1 MRPLA
6 ARVFREPIFEP
17 EYGKTTMNA
26 LVIFLAVCAI
36 LYFGQPIIIPV
47 LLAVL
52 LSFIMAPSV
61 RFLQKWRIPKAISIL
76 SVVIVTFTILFGI
89 AALVAGTLANLTAQ
103 LPQYENNLREKAHSI
118 RLFTSG
124 GSTVE
129 KAAGVLKDLGAEL
142 QQPTVEVPGRGTS
155 TVIKPIPVE
164 VRPTGFS
171 PLNPIMSVVEV
182 VLPPITQ
189 LGIVILMV
197 VLFLFNKEDLRTR
210 LIRLTGT
217 SDLNKTTEALDEA
230 SKRLSKF
237 FLAQICVNG
246 TAGLLVGIALFAIG
260 IPGALLWGV
269 LTLVLRFLPYV
280 GPIMASVLPIIIAAA
295 IGDGWQLAIITSV
308 TLIIIETIVGQIVEP
323 LFVGKMTGLSPVA
336 FVASATFWTALWGPI
351 GLILATP
358 MTVGILVLG
367 RNIEALN
374 FLDVLLGSEPVLTP
388 DHMLYQRLLASDAA
402 EGAQLAD
409 EFVREKHVE
418 NFISE
423 VAIPSLVLANH
434 DVTRK
439 ALTPERETA
448 VVNTFSEM
456 LDDLL
461 PSEDENE
468 NESGDIILIS
478 PPGVLNF
485 GACLAFSALLKLR
498 NVAHRMLPQ
507 DSISPGKV
515 LGLDED
521 KVKTVYLCYLV
532 APSVAKHNY
541 VLRRLTTV
549 VPPSIRTV
557 SIAWEKAENGVS
569 LQSPISVVTEPTV
582 VSEAAPD
589 FAKVA

>member
-6 ARVFREPIFEP
+6 ARVFREPLFEP

-26 LVIFLAVCAI
+26 LVIFLAVCTI
-36 LYFGQPIIIPV
+36 LYFGQPILIPV

-52 LSFIMAPSV
+52 LSFIMAPGV
-61 RFLQKWRIPKAISIL
+61 RFLQKWRLPKSVAIL
-76 SVVIVTFTILFGI
+76 SVVIVTFAILFGI
-89 AALVAGTLANLTAQ
+89 AALVAGTLASLTSQ
-103 LPQYENNLREKAHSI
+103 LPQYESNLREKAHSI

-142 QQPTVEVPGRGTS
+142 QQPTVDSPGSGTI
-155 TVIKPIPVE
+155 IKPIPVE

-171 PLNPIMSVVEV
+171 PLNPILSVVEV

-197 VLFLFNKEDLRTR
+197 ILFLFNKEDLRTR
-210 LIRLTGT
+210 LIRLAGT

-260 IPGALLWGV
+260 IPGALLWAV
-269 LTLVLRFLPYV
+269 LTFVLRFLPYV

-295 IGDGWQLAIITSV
+295 IGDGWQLALITAGV
-308 TLIIIETIVGQIVEP
+308 LIIIETMIGQLVEP

-358 MTVGILVLG
+358 MTVGVLVLG

-374 FLDVLLGSEPVLTP
+374 FLDVLLGSEAVLTP
-388 DHMLYQRLLASDAA
+388 DHMLYQRLLASDAV
-402 EGAQLAD
+402 EGSQLAD
-409 EFVREKHVE
+409 DYVRDKHLE

-423 VAIPSLVLANH
+423 VAIPSLMLANH
-434 DVTRK
+434 DVSRK
-439 ALTPERETA
+439 ALTPERETS
-448 VVNTFSEM
+448 VVHTFSEI
-456 LDDLL
+456 LDDLI
-461 PSEDENE
+461 PSEDANE
-468 NESGDIILIS
+468 NETGDTVLIS

-485 GACLAFSALLKLR
+485 GASLAFSALLKLR
-498 NVAHRMLPQ
+498 NVPHRMMPQ
-507 DSISPGKV
+507 DAISPGKV
-515 LGLDED
+515 LNLEKD
-521 KVKTVYLCYLV
+521 KVKTVYLCYL
-532 APSVAKHNY
+532 ASPSVAKHNY
-541 VLRRLTTV
+541 VLRRLISI
-549 VPPSIRTV
+549 VPPTIMTV
-557 SIAWEKAENGVS
+557 ALAWDKAENGVP
-569 LQSPISVVTEPTV
+569 LQSPTSVVVEP
-582 VSEAAPD
+582 SLDIESKPD
-589 FAKVA
+589 LAKIA

>member
-26 LVIFLAVCAI
+26 LVIFLAVCTI
-36 LYFGQPIIIPV
+36 LYFGQPILIPV

-52 LSFIMAPSV
+52 LSFIMAPGV
-61 RFLQKWRIPKAISIL
+61 RFLQKWRLPKSVAIL
-76 SVVIVTFTILFGI
+76 SVVIVTFAILFGI
-89 AALVAGTLANLTAQ
+89 AALVAGTLASLTSQ
-103 LPQYENNLREKAHSI
+103 LPQYESNLREKAHSI

-142 QQPTVEVPGRGTS
+142 QQPTVDSPGSGTI
-155 TVIKPIPVE
+155 IKPIPVE

-171 PLNPIMSVVEV
+171 PLNPILSVVEV

-197 VLFLFNKEDLRTR
+197 ILFLFNKEDLRTR
-210 LIRLTGT
+210 LIRLAGT

-260 IPGALLWGV
+260 IPGALLWAV
-269 LTLVLRFLPYV
+269 LTFVLRFLPYV

-295 IGDGWQLAIITSV
+295 IGDGWQLALITAGV
-308 TLIIIETIVGQIVEP
+308 LIIIETMIGQLVEP

-358 MTVGILVLG
+358 MTVGVLVLG

-374 FLDVLLGSEPVLTP
+374 FLDVLLGSEAVLTP
-388 DHMLYQRLLASDAA
+388 DHMLYQRLLASDAV
-402 EGAQLAD
+402 EGSQLAD
-409 EFVREKHVE
+409 DYVRDKHLE

-423 VAIPSLVLANH
+423 VAIPSLMLANH
-434 DVTRK
+434 DVSRK
-439 ALTPERETA
+439 ALTPERETS
-448 VVNTFSEM
+448 VVHTFSEI
-456 LDDLL
+456 LDDLI
-461 PSEDENE
+461 PSEDANE
-468 NESGDIILIS
+468 NETGDTVLIS

-485 GACLAFSALLKLR
+485 GASLAFSALLKLR
-498 NVAHRMLPQ
+498 NVPHRMLPQ
-507 DSISPGKV
+507 DAISPGKV
-515 LGLDED
+515 LNLEKD
-521 KVKTVYLCYLV
+521 KVKTVYLCYL
-532 APSVAKHNY
+532 ASPSVAKHNY
-541 VLRRLTTV
+541 VLRRLISI
-549 VPPSIRTV
+549 VPPTIRTV
-557 SIAWEKAENGVS
+557 ALAWDKAENGVP
-569 LQSPISVVTEPTV
+569 LQSPTSVVVEP
-582 VSEAAPD
+582 SLDIESKPD
-589 FAKVA
+589 LAKIA

>member
-17 EYGKTTMNA
+17 EYGRTAMNA
-26 LVIFLAVCAI
+26 LVIFLAICAI
-36 LYFGQPIIIPV
+36 LYFGQPILIPV

-52 LSFIMAPSV
+52 LSFIMAPGV
-61 RFLQKWRIPKAISIL
+61 RFLQKWRLPKPVAIL
-76 SVVIVTFTILFGI
+76 SVVIVTFAILFGI

-103 LPQYENNLREKAHSI
+103 LPQYESNLREKAHSI

-142 QQPTVEVPGRGTS
+142 QQPAVVTPGTGTAM
-155 TVIKPIPVE
+155 KPIPVE
-164 VRPTGFS
+164 VLPTGFS
-171 PLNPIMSVVEV
+171 PLDPIMKVVEV

-197 VLFLFNKEDLRTR
+197 ILFLFNKEDLRTR

-230 SKRLSKF
+230 SKRLSKMF
-237 FLAQICVNG
+237 IAQICVNG
-246 TAGLLVGIALFAIG
+246 TAGILVGVGLFFIG

-269 LTLVLRFLPYV
+269 LTFVLRFLPYV
-280 GPIMASVLPIIIAAA
+280 GSIMASVLPIIIASA
-295 IGDGWQLAIITSV
+295 IGEGWQLAIITAGV
-308 TLIIIETIVGQIVEP
+308 LILIETIIGQIVEP

-388 DHMLYQRLLASDAA
+388 DHMLYQRLLASDAVEA
-402 EGAQLAD
+402 AQLAD
-409 EFVREKHVE
+409 EYVREKHLE
-418 NFISE
+418 KFISE
-423 VAIPSLVLANH
+423 VAVPSLALANH
-434 DVTRK
+434 DVSRK

-448 VVNTFSEM
+448 VVSTFSEM

-461 PSEDENE
+461 PSEDEKE
-468 NESGDIILIS
+468 NELADIVLLS

-498 NVAHRMLPQ
+498 NVSHRMLPQ
-507 DSISPGKV
+507 DAISPGKV
-515 LGLDED
+515 LGLDKD
-521 KVKTVYLCYLV
+521 KVKTAYLCYLV
-532 APSVAKHNY
+532 SPSVAKHNY

-549 VPPSIRTV
+549 LPPSIRTV
-557 SIAWEKAENGVS
+557 SLAWDKAENGVP
-569 LQSPISVVTEPTV
+569 LQSPISVVTEPALI
-582 VSEAAPD
+582 SEAAPD
-589 FAKVA
+589 LAKVA

>member
-1 MRPLA
+1 MRPLP

-17 EYGKTTMNA
+17 EYGRTTMNA

-36 LYFGQPIIIPV
+36 LYFGQPILIPV

-52 LSFIMAPSV
+52 LSFIMAPAV
-61 RFLQKWRIPKAISIL
+61 RFLQKWRLPKSFAIL
-76 SVVIVTFTILFGI
+76 SVVIVTFAILFGI
-89 AALVAGTLANLTAQ
+89 AALVAGTLANLTGQ
-103 LPQYENNLREKAHSI
+103 LPQYESNLREKAHSI

-142 QQPTVEVPGRGTS
+142 QQPTAITPGSATI
-155 TVIKPIPVE
+155 IKPIPVE

-210 LIRLTGT
+210 LIRLAGT

-237 FLAQICVNG
+237 FVAQICVNG
-246 TAGLLVGIALFAIG
+246 TAGVLVGIALFVIG

-269 LTLVLRFLPYV
+269 LTFVLRFLPYI
-280 GPIMASVLPIIIAAA
+280 GPIMASVLPVIIAAA
-295 IGDGWQLAIITSV
+295 IGEGWQLAIITAV
-308 TLIIIETIVGQIVEP
+308 VLIIIETVIGQLVEP

-367 RNIEALN
+367 RNIDALN

-388 DHMLYQRLLASDAA
+388 DRMFYQRLLASDAIEA
-402 EGAQLAD
+402 AQLAD
-409 EFVREKHVE
+409 DFVRDKKLE
-418 NFISE
+418 NFISD
-423 VAIPSLVLANH
+423 VAVPSLMHANH
-434 DVTRK
+434 DVARK
-439 ALTPERETA
+439 TLTPEREIS
-448 VVNTFSEM
+448 VVHTFSEV

-461 PSEDENE
+461 PTENLSEDETAE
-468 NESGDIILIS
+468 IVLIS

-485 GACLAFSALLKLR
+485 GACLAFSALLKLK
-498 NVAHRMLPQ
+498 NVHHRMLPQ
-507 DSISPGKV
+507 DAISPGKV
-515 LGLDED
+515 FDLEKNG
-521 KVKTVYLCYLV
+521 VKTLYLCYLI
-532 APSVAKHNY
+532 APSIAKHNY
-541 VLRRLTTV
+541 VLRRLLIIA
-549 VPPSIRTV
+549 PAPIRTV
-557 SIAWEKAENGVS
+557 ALAWNQAENAVA
-569 LQSPISVVTEPTV
+569 LQSPISVVTEP
-582 VSEAAPD
+582 AANTALD
-589 FAKVA
+589 QDLAKVA

>member
-26 LVIFLAVCAI
+26 LVIFLAVCTI
-36 LYFGQPIIIPV
+36 LYFGQPILIPV

-52 LSFIMAPSV
+52 LSFIMAPGV
-61 RFLQKWRIPKAISIL
+61 RFLQKWRLPKSVAIL
-76 SVVIVTFTILFGI
+76 SVVIVTFAILFGI
-89 AALVAGTLANLTAQ
+89 AALVAGTLASLTSQ
-103 LPQYENNLREKAHSI
+103 LPQYESNLREKAHSI

-142 QQPTVEVPGRGTS
+142 QQPTVDSPGSGTI
-155 TVIKPIPVE
+155 IKPIPVE

-171 PLNPIMSVVEV
+171 PLNPILSVVEV

-197 VLFLFNKEDLRTR
+197 ILFLFNKEDLRTR
-210 LIRLTGT
+210 LIRLAGT

-260 IPGALLWGV
+260 IPGALLWAV
-269 LTLVLRFLPYV
+269 LTFVLRFLPYV

-295 IGDGWQLAIITSV
+295 IGDGWQLALITAGV
-308 TLIIIETIVGQIVEP
+308 LIIIETMIGQLVEP

-358 MTVGILVLG
+358 MTVGVLVLG

-374 FLDVLLGSEPVLTP
+374 FLDVLLGSEAVLTP
-388 DHMLYQRLLASDAA
+388 DHMLYQRLLASDAV
-402 EGAQLAD
+402 EGSQLAD
-409 EFVREKHVE
+409 DYVRDKHLE

-423 VAIPSLVLANH
+423 VAIPSLMLANH
-434 DVTRK
+434 DVSRK
-439 ALTPERETA
+439 ALTPERETS
-448 VVNTFSEM
+448 VVHTFSEI
-456 LDDLL
+456 LDDLI
-461 PSEDENE
+461 PSEDANE
-468 NESGDIILIS
+468 NETGDTVLIS

-485 GACLAFSALLKLR
+485 GASLAFSALLKLR
-498 NVAHRMLPQ
+498 NVPHRMLPQ
-507 DSISPGKV
+507 DAISPGKV
-515 LGLDED
+515 LNLEKD
-521 KVKTVYLCYLV
+521 KVKTVYLCYL
-532 APSVAKHNY
+532 ASPSVAKHNY
-541 VLRRLTTV
+541 VLRRLISI
-549 VPPSIRTV
+549 VPPTIRTV
-557 SIAWEKAENGVS
+557 ALAWDKAENGVP
-569 LQSPISVVTEPTV
+569 LQSPTSVVVEP
-582 VSEAAPD
+582 SLDIESKPD
-589 FAKVA
+589 LAKVA

>member
-6 ARVFREPIFEP
+6 ARVFREPLFEP

-26 LVIFLAVCAI
+26 LVIFLAVCTI
-36 LYFGQPIIIPV
+36 LYFGQPILIPV

-52 LSFIMAPSV
+52 LSFIMAPGV
-61 RFLQKWRIPKAISIL
+61 RFLQKWRLPKSVAIL
-76 SVVIVTFTILFGI
+76 SVVIVTFAILFGI
-89 AALVAGTLANLTAQ
+89 AALVAGTLASLTSQ
-103 LPQYENNLREKAHSI
+103 LPQYESNLREKAHSI

-142 QQPTVEVPGRGTS
+142 QQPTVDSPGSGTI
-155 TVIKPIPVE
+155 IKPIPVE

-171 PLNPIMSVVEV
+171 PLNPILSVVEV

-197 VLFLFNKEDLRTR
+197 ILFLFNKEDLRTR
-210 LIRLTGT
+210 LIRLAGT

-260 IPGALLWGV
+260 IPGALLWAV
-269 LTLVLRFLPYV
+269 LTFVLRFLPYV

-295 IGDGWQLAIITSV
+295 IGDGWQLALITAGV
-308 TLIIIETIVGQIVEP
+308 LIIIETMIGQLVEP

-358 MTVGILVLG
+358 MTVGVLVLG

-374 FLDVLLGSEPVLTP
+374 FLDVLLGSEAVLTP
-388 DHMLYQRLLASDAA
+388 DHMLYQRLLASDAV
-402 EGAQLAD
+402 EGSQLAD
-409 EFVREKHVE
+409 DYVRDKHLE

-423 VAIPSLVLANH
+423 VAIPSLMLANH
-434 DVTRK
+434 DVSRK
-439 ALTPERETA
+439 ALTPERETS
-448 VVNTFSEM
+448 VVHTFSEI
-456 LDDLL
+456 LDDLI
-461 PSEDENE
+461 PSEDANE
-468 NESGDIILIS
+468 NETGDTVLIS

-485 GACLAFSALLKLR
+485 GASLAFSALLKLR
-498 NVAHRMLPQ
+498 NVPHRMLPQ
-507 DSISPGKV
+507 DAISPGKV
-515 LGLDED
+515 LNLEKD
-521 KVKTVYLCYLV
+521 KVKTVYLCYL
-532 APSVAKHNY
+532 ASPSVAKHNY
-541 VLRRLTTV
+541 VLRRLISI
-549 VPPSIRTV
+549 VPPTIRTV
-557 SIAWEKAENGVS
+557 ALAWDKAENGVP
-569 LQSPISVVTEPTV
+569 LQSPTSVVVEP
-582 VSEAAPD
+582 SLDIESKPD
-589 FAKVA
+589 LAKIA

>member
-6 ARVFREPIFEP
+6 ARVFREPLFEP

-26 LVIFLAVCAI
+26 LVIFLAVCTI
-36 LYFGQPIIIPV
+36 LYFGQPILIPV

-52 LSFIMAPSV
+52 LSFIMAPGV
-61 RFLQKWRIPKAISIL
+61 RFLQKWRLPKSVAIL
-76 SVVIVTFTILFGI
+76 SVVIVTFAILFGI
-89 AALVAGTLANLTAQ
+89 AALVAGTLASLTSQ
-103 LPQYENNLREKAHSI
+103 LPQYESNLREKAHSI

-142 QQPTVEVPGRGTS
+142 QQPTVDSPGSGTI
-155 TVIKPIPVE
+155 IKPIPVE

-171 PLNPIMSVVEV
+171 PLNPILSVVEV

-197 VLFLFNKEDLRTR
+197 ILFLFNKEDLRTR
-210 LIRLTGT
+210 LIRLAGT

-260 IPGALLWGV
+260 IPGALLWAV
-269 LTLVLRFLPYV
+269 LTFVLRFLPYV

-295 IGDGWQLAIITSV
+295 IGDGWQLALITAGV
-308 TLIIIETIVGQIVEP
+308 LIIIETMIGQLVEP

-358 MTVGILVLG
+358 MTVGVLVLG

-374 FLDVLLGSEPVLTP
+374 FLDVLLGSEAVLTP
-388 DHMLYQRLLASDAA
+388 DHMLYQRLLASDAV
-402 EGAQLAD
+402 EGSQLAD
-409 EFVREKHVE
+409 DYVRDKHLE

-423 VAIPSLVLANH
+423 VAIPSLMLANH
-434 DVTRK
+434 DVSRK
-439 ALTPERETA
+439 ALTPERETS
-448 VVNTFSEM
+448 VVHTFSEI
-456 LDDLL
+456 LDDLI
-461 PSEDENE
+461 PSEDANE
-468 NESGDIILIS
+468 NETSDTVLIS

-485 GACLAFSALLKLR
+485 GASLAFSALLKLR
-498 NVAHRMLPQ
+498 NVPHRMMPQ
-507 DSISPGKV
+507 DAISPGKV
-515 LGLDED
+515 LNLEKD
-521 KVKTVYLCYLV
+521 KVKTVYLCYL
-532 APSVAKHNY
+532 ASPSVAKHNY
-541 VLRRLTTV
+541 VLRRLISI
-549 VPPSIRTV
+549 VPPTIMTV
-557 SIAWEKAENGVS
+557 ALAWDKAENGVP
-569 LQSPISVVTEPTV
+569 LQSPTSVVVEP
-582 VSEAAPD
+582 SLDIESKPD
-589 FAKVA
+589 LAKIA

>member
-6 ARVFREPIFEP
+6 ARVFREPLFEP

-26 LVIFLAVCAI
+26 LVIFLAVCTI
-36 LYFGQPIIIPV
+36 LYFGQPILIPV

-52 LSFIMAPSV
+52 LSFIMAPGV
-61 RFLQKWRIPKAISIL
+61 RFLQKWRLPKSVAIL
-76 SVVIVTFTILFGI
+76 SVVIVTFAILFGI
-89 AALVAGTLANLTAQ
+89 AALVAGTLASLTSQ
-103 LPQYENNLREKAHSI
+103 LPQYESNLREKAHSI

-142 QQPTVEVPGRGTS
+142 QQPTVDSPGSGTI
-155 TVIKPIPVE
+155 IKPIPVE

-171 PLNPIMSVVEV
+171 PLNPILSVVEV

-197 VLFLFNKEDLRTR
+197 ILFLFNKEDLRTR
-210 LIRLTGT
+210 LIRLAGT

-260 IPGALLWGV
+260 IPGALLWAV
-269 LTLVLRFLPYV
+269 LTFVLRFLPYV

-295 IGDGWQLAIITSV
+295 IGDGWQLALITAGV
-308 TLIIIETIVGQIVEP
+308 LIIIETMIGQLVEP

-358 MTVGILVLG
+358 MTVGVLVLG

-374 FLDVLLGSEPVLTP
+374 FLDVLLGSDAVLTP
-388 DHMLYQRLLASDAA
+388 DHMLYQRLLASDAV
-402 EGAQLAD
+402 EGSQLAD
-409 EFVREKHVE
+409 DYVRDKHLE

-423 VAIPSLVLANH
+423 VAIPSLMLANH
-434 DVTRK
+434 DVSRK
-439 ALTPERETA
+439 ALTPERETS
-448 VVNTFSEM
+448 VVHTFSEI
-456 LDDLL
+456 LDDLI
-461 PSEDENE
+461 PSEDANE
-468 NESGDIILIS
+468 NETGDTVLIS

-485 GACLAFSALLKLR
+485 GASLAFSALLKLR
-498 NVAHRMLPQ
+498 NVPHRMLPQ
-507 DSISPGKV
+507 DAISPGKV
-515 LGLDED
+515 LNLEKD
-521 KVKTVYLCYLV
+521 KVKTVYLCYL
-532 APSVAKHNY
+532 ASPSVAKHNY
-541 VLRRLTTV
+541 VLRRLISI
-549 VPPSIRTV
+549 VPPTIRTV
-557 SIAWEKAENGVS
+557 ALAWDKAENGVP
-569 LQSPISVVTEPTV
+569 LQSPTSVVVEP
-582 VSEAAPD
+582 SLDIESKPD
-589 FAKVA
+589 LAKVA

>member
-26 LVIFLAVCAI
+26 LVIFLAVCTI
-36 LYFGQPIIIPV
+36 LYFGQPILIPV

-52 LSFIMAPSV
+52 LSFIMAPGV
-61 RFLQKWRIPKAISIL
+61 RFLQKWRLPKSVAIL
-76 SVVIVTFTILFGI
+76 SVVIVTFAILFGI
-89 AALVAGTLANLTAQ
+89 AALVAGTLASLTSQ
-103 LPQYENNLREKAHSI
+103 LPQYESNLREKAHSI

-142 QQPTVEVPGRGTS
+142 QQPTVDSPGSGTI
-155 TVIKPIPVE
+155 IKPIPVE

-171 PLNPIMSVVEV
+171 PLNPILSVVEV

-197 VLFLFNKEDLRTR
+197 ILFLFNKEDLRTR
-210 LIRLTGT
+210 LIRLAGT

-260 IPGALLWGV
+260 IPGALLWAV
-269 LTLVLRFLPYV
+269 LTFVLRFLPYV

-295 IGDGWQLAIITSV
+295 IGDGWQLALITAGV
-308 TLIIIETIVGQIVEP
+308 LIIIETMIGQLVEP

-358 MTVGILVLG
+358 MTVGVLVLG

-374 FLDVLLGSEPVLTP
+374 FLDVLLGSEAVLTP
-388 DHMLYQRLLASDAA
+388 DHMLYQRLLASDAV
-402 EGAQLAD
+402 EGSQLAD
-409 EFVREKHVE
+409 DYVRDKHLE

-423 VAIPSLVLANH
+423 VAIPSLMLANH
-434 DVTRK
+434 DVSRK
-439 ALTPERETA
+439 ALTPERETS
-448 VVNTFSEM
+448 VVHTFSEI
-456 LDDLL
+456 LDDLI
-461 PSEDENE
+461 PSEDANE
-468 NESGDIILIS
+468 NETGDTVLIS

-485 GACLAFSALLKLR
+485 GASLAFSALLKLR
-498 NVAHRMLPQ
+498 NVPHRMLPQ
-507 DSISPGKV
+507 DAISPGKV
-515 LGLDED
+515 LNLEKD
-521 KVKTVYLCYLV
+521 KVKTVYLCYL
-532 APSVAKHNY
+532 ASPSVAKHNY
-541 VLRRLTTV
+541 VLRRLISI
-549 VPPSIRTV
+549 VPPTIRTV
-557 SIAWEKAENGVS
+557 ALAWDKAENGVP
-569 LQSPISVVTEPTV
+569 LQSPTSVVVEPSLDV
-582 VSEAAPD
+582 ESKPD
-589 FAKVA
+589 LAKVA

>member
-26 LVIFLAVCAI
+26 LVIFLAVCTI
-36 LYFGQPIIIPV
+36 LYFGQPILIPV

-52 LSFIMAPSV
+52 LSFIMAPGV
-61 RFLQKWRIPKAISIL
+61 RFLQKWRLPKSVAIL
-76 SVVIVTFTILFGI
+76 SVVIVTFAILFGI
-89 AALVAGTLANLTAQ
+89 AALVAGTLASLTSQ
-103 LPQYENNLREKAHSI
+103 LPQYESNLREKAHSI

-142 QQPTVEVPGRGTS
+142 QQPTVDSPGSGTI
-155 TVIKPIPVE
+155 IKPIPVE

-171 PLNPIMSVVEV
+171 PLNPILSVVEV

-197 VLFLFNKEDLRTR
+197 ILFLFNKEDLRTR
-210 LIRLTGT
+210 LIRLAGT

-260 IPGALLWGV
+260 IPGALLWAV
-269 LTLVLRFLPYV
+269 LTFVLRFLPYV

-295 IGDGWQLAIITSV
+295 IGDGWQLALV
-308 TLIIIETIVGQIVEP
+308 TAGVLIIIETMIGQLVEP

-358 MTVGILVLG
+358 MTVGVLVLG

-374 FLDVLLGSEPVLTP
+374 FLDVLLGSEAVLTP
-388 DHMLYQRLLASDAA
+388 DHMLYQRLLASDAV
-402 EGAQLAD
+402 EGSQLAD
-409 EFVREKHVE
+409 DYVRDKHLE

-423 VAIPSLVLANH
+423 VAIPSLMLANH
-434 DVTRK
+434 DVSRK
-439 ALTPERETA
+439 ALTPERETS
-448 VVNTFSEM
+448 VVHTFSEI
-456 LDDLL
+456 LDDLI
-461 PSEDENE
+461 PSEDANE
-468 NESGDIILIS
+468 NETGDTVLIS

-485 GACLAFSALLKLR
+485 GASLAFSALLKLR
-498 NVAHRMLPQ
+498 NVPHRMLPQ
-507 DSISPGKV
+507 DAISPGKV
-515 LGLDED
+515 LNLEKD
-521 KVKTVYLCYLV
+521 KVKTVYLCYL
-532 APSVAKHNY
+532 ASPSVAKHNY
-541 VLRRLTTV
+541 VLRRLISI
-549 VPPSIRTV
+549 VPPTIRTV
-557 SIAWEKAENGVS
+557 ALAWDKAENGVP
-569 LQSPISVVTEPTV
+569 LQSPTSVVVEPSLDV
-582 VSEAAPD
+582 ESKPD
-589 FAKVA
+589 LAKVA